1 MDGVAVHLV
10 LPMLAG
16 PPVHATTGRVGTH
29 PAISLCPIAGRRVA
43 RAIRRCVDVLGAL
56 TLLVALA
63 PVFLA
68 VALIVRARMGA
79 PIFYRQ
85 ERVGSRGR
93 SFRIYKFRSML
104 NGTAEQMLSSPEDH
118 RAYVASS
125 YKMAADDPRVPPVG
139 KILRRSSLD
148 ELPQLWNVLRGDMSL
163 VGPRPVVP
171 AELEEYGEWKRLL
184 LRAKPG
190 LTGAWQVGGRGR
202 VGYPERAH
210 MELDY
215 VSGGSLM
222 DDLGILLRTVPAV
235 IRRRGAS

>member
-1 MDGVAVHLV
+1 
-10 LPMLAG
+10 
-16 PPVHATTGRVGTH
+16 
-29 PAISLCPIAGRRVA
+29 
-43 RAIRRCVDVLGAL
+43 
-56 TLLVALA
+56 
-63 PVFLA
+63 
-68 VALIVRARMGA
+68 MGA
-79 PIFYRQ
+79 PVLYRQ
-85 ERVGSRGR
+85 ERVGSGGR
-93 SFRIYKFRSML
+93 SFRIYKFRSMR
-104 NGTAEQMLSSPEDH
+104 NGTAEQVLGAPEER

-125 YKMAADDPRVPPVG
+125 YKMAADDPRVTTVG

-163 VGPRPVVP
+163 VGPRPVIP

-202 VGYPERAH
+202 IGYPERAR

-215 VSGGSLM
+215 VSGRSLM